1 MPKSRVRKKDN
12 YKPPTNASGKA
23 VRKEPARW
31 PLPTMLTLF
40 GIGLVWIIVFYL
52 TSGSYPI
59 EALGNW
65 NLIVGFVFFGGG
77 FVAATQWR

>member
-1 MPKSRVRKKDN
+1 
-12 YKPPTNASGKA
+12 
-23 VRKEPARW
+23 
-31 PLPTMLTLF
+31 MLTLF
-40 GIGLVWIIVFYL
+40 GIGLLWIIVFYL
-52 TSGSYPI
+52 SSGSYPI